1 MRAGAVVPAF
11 VRRYALPGQ
20 RVLDFGAGPEARKAM
35 RALGL
40 DVTAYDSGENLRPG
54 VHDPGA
60 LSRTYDIVLA
70 ANVLNTADTEAL
82 LLATLDQ
89 IAAAVR
95 PSGVTSATDP
105 GGIALLNLPSDPR
118 KRAWTGAAR
127 DEHRL

>member
-1 MRAGAVVPAF
+1 MPAF

-82 LLATLDQ
+82 LATLDQ

-118 KRAWTGAAR
+118 KRARPGALAR